1 MNKADL
7 ISAVAAEA
15 GLSKVDAK
23 KAVEAFLSK
32 KVGKELLE
40 DPEYLRRLEAGM
52 IDTKHVELNDVKN
65 MFHARI
71 SVIIFIAATLLIVL
85 FGSIPVMRPVFNGT
99 ALDMP
104 AIIEILMLWRKIRG
118 LSSARQSCLFPTRA
132 K

>member
-1 MNKADL
+1 M
-7 ISAVAAEA
+7 
-15 GLSKVDAK
+15 LS
-23 KAVEAFLSK
+23 FQ

-85 FGSIPVMRPVFNGT
+85 FGSIPRY
-99 ALDMP
+99 A
-104 AIIEILMLWRKIRG
+104 
-118 LSSARQSCLFPTRA
+118 SCVQRCGFGYA
-132 K
+132 FYY